1 MDVAGLNSVL
11 DFFLGYSLQY
21 CYIYIYIYISKC
33 LRQRPH
39 RALERVMSTSGASP
53 NVFLRKIFSF
63 FQIITYLESKFE
75 EAGRT
80 AISAKK
86 SRQLD
91 FL

>member
-1 MDVAGLNSVL
+1 MYKV
-11 DFFLGYSLQY
+11 QY
-21 CYIYIYIYISKC
+21 ILSKC

-39 RALERVMSTSGASP
+39 RALERVMSTSGASR
-53 NVFLRKIFSF
+53 NVFLLKMFSF

-86 SRQLD
+86 SSKNLPKTP
-91 FL
+91 